1 MREETAV
8 AGLKTLRNSKDKKPR
23 YHCENCGC
31 DRFKPCQCSKKKVGK
46 DGHKS

>member
-23 YHCENCGC
+23 YHCDNCGK
-31 DRFKPCQCSKKKVGK
+31 DRYHPCGCKRKKG
-46 DGHKS
+46 